1 MQRSSLRSS
10 STSLSG
16 PSSVSSDGIIVARHS
31 SEAHPAFPPPPR
43 ASTYE
48 VSITSN
54 RRSTQQ
60 PVQCAAVDYPAPPTP
75 PATTPGKPFF
85 LQVVRSFSLHSLATD
100 LGGVDDPKWQ
110 PTWLRPL
117 PLAGLG
123 ALLISICCLFAAL
136 GILVGSHGQ
145 PSENW
150 PWPPSVF
157 LAIFSAIMDRTTE
170 FALVSAIPIAWWCK
184 AHQGA
189 TISQLQRRWE
199 AGEGV
204 FRALRNVRHEPILAI
219 ATLAAALVVIE
230 GPFLQKASSI
240 VSQTQV
246 KPTTLSFPI
255 TTELPR
261 GFSGQFGS
269 GGVATSD
276 AITPVLDGFTQNN
289 TIRAN
294 VTGCQGLS
302 AASRL
307 SLICCS
313 LRAHSRHLSRI
324 CPCPWHVHQELFC
337 KIVGPY
343 FRNAAT

>member
-1 MQRSSLRSS
+1 M
-10 STSLSG
+10 SG
-16 PSSVSSDGIIVARHS
+16 PSSVSSDGIIVARQS
-31 SEAHPAFPPPPR
+31 SEAHPAFVPPPR

-48 VSITSN
+48 VSITSDG
-54 RRSTQQ
+54 RSTQP
-60 PVQCAAVDYPAPPTP
+60 PVQCATTGSPARPDP
-75 PATTPGKPFF
+75 PATTTGKPFF

-136 GILVGSHGQ
+136 GILVGSDGQ
-145 PSENW
+145 PSEDW

-170 FALVSAIPIAWWCK
+170 FALVSAIPVAWWCK
-184 AHQGA
+184 AYQGA

-204 FRALRNVRHEPILAI
+204 FRALKNVRHEPMLAV
-219 ATLAAALVVIE
+219 ATLAAVLVVID
-230 GPFLQKASSI
+230 GPFLQKASSV
-240 VSQTQV
+240 VSRTQV
-246 KPTTLSFPI
+246 KPITVSFPM

-261 GFSGQFGS
+261 GFSGHFGS
-269 GGVATSD
+269 GGVTTSD
-276 AITPVLDGFTQNN
+276 AITPVLDSFTQNN

-294 VTGCQGLS
+294 VIGCQGLS

-307 SLICCS
+307 SLV
-313 LRAHSRHLSRI
+313 
-324 CPCPWHVHQELFC
+324 PC
-337 KIVGPY
+337 
-343 FRNAAT
+343 